1 MSFLKKLFGQKKEV
15 DPAEAGPVPSQPVAP
30 SPTLQELFEQFAG
43 SSFEK
48 QFTFAEVIGNNNW
61 SVDMIQGLIKFGDAL
76 VFPLQVLGTFSHASQ
91 TWLWGWANTESGI
104 PEGLLL
110 QANMLKQL
118 GETHAI
124 PELRDSQ
131 FEAQSTDLHTL
142 GCVASGMFNN
152 SAYYLADYRGGVLL
166 AAVPD
171 VGIEVDQSMDH
182 HRVLVVFPQLI
193 THFELNHRRALQHY
207 LEAKGYAV
215 TQTENGITATRED
228 RNITADFDEHGL
240 LMSLNG

>member
-15 DPAEAGPVPSQPVAP
+15 EPAEAAPMPVEPGAP
-30 SPTLQELFEQFAG
+30 SPTLQDLFEQFAG

-48 QFTFAEVIGNNNW
+48 QFNFAEVIGNNNW
-61 SVDMIQGLIKFGDAL
+61 AVDMTQGLIKFGDTL

-110 QANMLKQL
+110 QAKMLKQL
-118 GETHAI
+118 GEAHGI
-124 PELRDSQ
+124 PKLRDSQ
-131 FEAQSTDLHTL
+131 FGAESTDLHTI

-152 SAYYLADYRGGVLL
+152 SAYYLADYGQGVML
-166 AAVPD
+166 ATVPD
-171 VGIEVDQSMDH
+171 VGIEADQSMDH
-182 HRVLVVFPQLI
+182 HRILTVFPQLI
-193 THFELNHRRALQHY
+193 THFELNHKRTLQHY
-207 LEAKGYAV
+207 LEAKGYTV
-215 TQTENGITATRED
+215 TQTGNTITATRD
-228 RNITADFDEHGL
+228 DKTITADFDEHGL